1 MIQDQSNLKEVPK
14 QDHSDLSENKRLN
27 GFTHLSPQD
36 KLLVDL
42 NRSGLEKLQLFTQML
57 RRSKML
63 DKVIPHHKLKI

>member
-1 MIQDQSNLKEVPK
+1 MMQDQPYSKEVPQ
-14 QDHSDLSENKRLN
+14 QDHPDLNENKRLN

-36 KLLVDL
+36 KLLADL

-63 DKVIPHHKLKI
+63 DKVIPHHKL